1 MLQSY
6 NKEQAI
12 LRINR
17 LSEQGKEFVFIID
30 YLQDCSYIEETNRL
44 DSSFVLYNLNGFTNQ
59 TISDEDDMATYSAKA
74 MPSLHWQPFAESFF
88 SYQRSFNIVRQNIL
102 AGNSFL
108 TNLTCRTPVETNLTL
123 KDIYFR
129 SKAIYKLWVKD
140 RFTVFSPE
148 IFIRIHQGKI
158 SSYPMKG
165 TIDAS
170 IPSAAQLLMN
180 DPKETAEH
188 ATIVDLI
195 RNDLSMVASRVSV
208 SRYRY
213 MDRLQTNRGAI
224 FQTSSEI
231 QGILP
236 ENYQEHLGDIIFR
249 LLPAGSITGAPKKK
263 TMQIIQEAETY
274 DRGFYTGVMGYS
286 DGIDLDSAVMIRF
299 VEQEGEKMYFKSGGG
314 ITCQSDVESEYNE
327 MKQKVYV
334 PIY

>member
-1 MLQSY
+1 MDLPI
-6 NKEQAI
+6 K
-12 LRINR
+12 LRQLKSIHLLFLPAN
-17 LSEQGKEFVFIID
+17 SI
-30 YLQDCSYIEETNRL
+30 
-44 DSSFVLYNLNGFTNQ
+44 
-59 TISDEDDMATYSAKA
+59 
-74 MPSLHWQPFAESFF
+74 HWQPSAESFY

-108 TNLTCRTPVETNLTL
+108 TNLTCRTPVDTNLTL
-123 KDIYFR
+123 KDIYYH

-140 RFTVFSPE
+140 TFTVFSPE
-148 IFIRIHQGKI
+148 IFVRIHQGKI

-180 DPKETAEH
+180 DPKEAAEH

-195 RNDLSMVASRVSV
+195 RNDLSMVANQVSV

-213 MDRLQTNRGAI
+213 IDTLQTNQGAI
-224 FQTSSEI
+224 LQTSSEI
-231 QGILP
+231 QGVLP
-236 ENYQEHLGDIIFR
+236 ENYPEHLGELIFR

-263 TMQIIQEAETY
+263 TMQIIREAETY
-274 DRGFYTGVMGYS
+274 DRGFYTGIMGYS
-286 DGIDLDSAVMIRF
+286 DGINLDSAVMIRF

-314 ITCQSDVESEYNE
+314 ITCQSDAESEYNE

>member
-1 MLQSY
+1 MHLY

-12 LRINR
+12 KRMNQFGQHHR
-17 LSEQGKEFVFIID
+17 PFVFIIN
-30 YLQDCSYIEETNRL
+30 YLQDASYIEEVAAV
-44 DSSFVLYNLNGFTNQ
+44 DSTELLYNLNGFTNQ
-59 TISDEDDMATYSAKA
+59 IISAEDDIATYSAKTV
-74 MPSLHWQPFAESFF
+74 PSLHWQPFAESFS
-88 SYQRSFNIVRQNIL
+88 SYQRSFNIVRRNIL

-123 KDIYFR
+123 KDIYYH

-140 RFTVFSPE
+140 TFTVFSPE
-148 IFIRIHQGKI
+148 IFVRIHQGKI
-158 SSYPMKG
+158 SSYPLKG

-170 IPSAAQLLMN
+170 IPSAQLLMN
-180 DPKETAEH
+180 DPKEAAEH

-195 RNDLSMVASRVSV
+195 RNDLSMVANQVSV

-213 MDRLQTNRGAI
+213 IDTLQTNQGAI
-224 FQTSSEI
+224 LQTSSEI
-231 QGILP
+231 QGVLP
-236 ENYQEHLGDIIFR
+236 ENYPEHLGELIFK

-263 TMQIIQEAETY
+263 TMQIISEAETY
-274 DRGFYTGVMGYS
+274 ERGFDTGVMGYF
-286 DGIDLDSAVMIRF
+286 DGSSLDSAVMIRF

-314 ITCQSDVESEYNE
+314 ITCQSDAESEYNE